1 MLAIVFALEYL
12 NQYTFGWHEY
22 IKRDHKPLEMILQKP
37 LTRAPQCLQLMMM
50 LQKYNVTMHYK
61 HSKNMHLADMLSRVY
76 LPLQRQRS
84 RQHWISQNG
93 PLSAHIWPATIQNK
107 SRDPEEPVSAR
118 VVRGYSHRMMSRVGE
133 FELILMKWA
142 RTTNC
147 STTYKKLPKGKKREE
162 EEAEAKV
169 RGKRGREDCFL
180 LVSLNQTSYPV
191 TVNIFHCK
199 LRTLNAYF
207 RISLTYTCFETCNL
221 FIFFLKLQE
230 IMVMACIY
238 HKSSTTH

>member
-1 MLAIVFALEYL
+1 MLAIVFALEHL

-76 LPLQRQRS
+76 LPPQRQRS

-93 PLSAHIWPATIQNK
+93 PLPAHIWPATIQNK
-107 SRDPEEPVSAR
+107 SRDPEGPVSAR

-147 STTYKKLPKGKKREE
+147 YTT
-162 EEAEAKV
+162 
-169 RGKRGREDCFL
+169 
-180 LVSLNQTSYPV
+180 
-191 TVNIFHCK
+191 
-199 LRTLNAYF
+199 
-207 RISLTYTCFETCNL
+207 
-221 FIFFLKLQE
+221 
-230 IMVMACIY
+230 
-238 HKSSTTH
+238 